1 MYDMQVVCAVTRAE
15 IPVMGVSNVPDKPPT
30 TTILSTEYEIEKQ
43 RGVWNKNTLKW
54 WVKGSEKEEMFENSR
69 EVFLRTVF
77 NLAFT
82 EVDIEIPIVF
92 IMAESEADADIV
104 ITFMARKNSPY
115 HRDNPHVLAYAG
127 YEDGALKGV
136 MVIFT
141 DWDWILT
148 GNLNIVTVIIHELLH
163 IMGRPHSARRI
174 WKDIM
179 DPVINSR
186 IKELSDHD
194 ILGLTTAYG
203 ERVYATE
210 TGHDRLEKAN
220 RHQKKRLALQGL
232 TPYAKE

>member
-1 MYDMQVVCAVTRAE
+1 MQLVCTITKADLPGLPQSMLE
-15 IPVMGVSNVPDKPPT
+15 EKPESDT
-30 TTILSTEYEIEKQ
+30 VLSTEFTLERQ
-43 RGVWNKNTLKW
+43 RGTWNKDTIKW
-54 WVKGSEKEEMFENSR
+54 WVKHPNKEEIFNDSR
-69 EVFLRTVF
+69 KVFLRKVF

-92 IMAESEADADIV
+92 IQAQSEADADIV
-104 ITFMARKNSPY
+104 ITFMARKDSPY
-115 HRDNPHVLAYAG
+115 HSDNSNVLAYAG

-141 DWDWILT
+141 DWDWKVT

-163 IMGRPHSARRI
+163 IMGRPHSERRL

-179 DPVINSR
+179 DPTINSK
-186 IKELSDHD
+186 IKELSEWD

-203 ERVYATE
+203 IREYNTE
-210 TGHDRLEKAN
+210 SGHDRLEKAN
-220 RHQKKRLALQGL
+220 RHQKARLELEGL